1 MGDLP
6 WLWENGRPVGI
17 CQNVWG
23 NSSGVWLYGGT
34 AIPYG
39 RMACVEGRRIAW
51 GNRDTIWGD
60 GLCGGPL
67 NRMGSRE
74 NVWGS
79 GAHGDLRGVGYSV
92 WPARCGIAD
101 FVVFCELP
109 EGG

>member
-6 WLWENGRPVGI
+6 WAMGEWPAYGDLVWRMGR
-17 CQNVWG
+17 
-23 NSSGVWLYGGT
+23 
-34 AIPYG
+34 
-39 RMACVEGRRIAW
+39 CVRRVAVW

-79 GAHGDLRGVGYSV
+79 GGAWGSAGRGLQCMACEM
-92 WPARCGIAD
+92 WDCGLCS
-101 FVVFCELP
+101 FL
-109 EGG
+109 